1 MVPDAK
7 LSLPAFNVVTGSYD
21 PRSLKSKSLE
31 FKTMRALPLRDIM
44 DMSEYTGM
52 VFGTLGEVSKGYAAP
67 CAVSQAW
74 PRIGLASPLQRHVYK
89 WITLGP
95 GASRSSPKRRSHI
108 RWRGAHREDPDAA
121 PILRVTAAGGGSP
134 GRQPVSGAS
143 VEWEVTPPIAAPQSR
158 WASGG
163 ALRPYPSGTHSLT
176 GGSPLPAEKE
186 VVFVRHGL
194 STWNQEGRIQGDTDE
209 STLTPG
215 GEEQARMVK
224 DALIDIP
231 FDSCFSSPIMRA
243 RRTAEIVWEGRDGEL
258 VYLDNLREANLSIL
272 QGMRNVDAEVEHPE
286 LFNTWREMPHEFCN
300 GGHYPVVD
308 VWERA
313 AEAWC
318 EILEAPGTLHLVV
331 THKSIL
337 RAMMCTALGLPP
349 SSFRSL
355 DIHNSGV
362 SRFRV
367 NKQGEAMLVNLN
379 LTTHL
384 HMPGVHY

>member
-1 MVPDAK
+1 M
-7 LSLPAFNVVTGSYD
+7 STSG
-21 PRSLKSKSLE
+21 
-31 FKTMRALPLRDIM
+31 LRW
-44 DMSEYTGM
+44 G
-52 VFGTLGEVSKGYAAP
+52 
-67 CAVSQAW
+67 
-74 PRIGLASPLQRHVYK
+74 
-89 WITLGP
+89 LGP
-95 GASRSSPKRRSHI
+95 HALHRNGGRISDGEARTGKIRTRRQS
-108 RWRGAHREDPDAA
+108 
-121 PILRVTAAGGGSP
+121 LRVTAAGGGSP